1 MDASVINDLVAE
13 YLASGI
19 TDEIDY
25 EKFYRYSVI
34 THSTSIEGSTMT
46 QLENQQLFDHGIV
59 ASNRSIDEQNMN
71 LDCKEA
77 YDVALQ
83 WATSHKDYSVDFLC
97 RLSARIMRRT
107 GREYNTMGGTFDSS
121 HGDLRLCN
129 VNSGFGT
136 PSYTSY
142 LKVPTRLKEFCLWL
156 NEQRKGLLSME
167 PDRVYA
173 FAYSA
178 NEKLVAIH
186 PWVDGNG
193 RISRMVMNMIE
204 HEAGLPMTQILPSE
218 RVSYIQALIQSRDQE
233 SSNPFIDAMT
243 AFHTLHLRQELDT
256 FYKNQDKD

>member
-107 GREYNTMGGTFDSS
+107 GREYNTMGAP
-121 HGDLRLCN
+121 LIPR
-129 VNSGFGT
+129 
-136 PSYTSY
+136 
-142 LKVPTRLKEFCLWL
+142 
-156 NEQRKGLLSME
+156 M
-167 PDRVYA
+167 
-173 FAYSA
+173 
-178 NEKLVAIH
+178 AI
-186 PWVDGNG
+186 
-193 RISRMVMNMIE
+193 
-204 HEAGLPMTQILPSE
+204 
-218 RVSYIQALIQSRDQE
+218 
-233 SSNPFIDAMT
+233 
-243 AFHTLHLRQELDT
+243 
-256 FYKNQDKD
+256 